1 MIKIEDLAIME
12 QGIRDLEG
20 ALEALPLFI
29 FLVKIQLLMGK
40 KEAGITGPLL
50 PPVEVLPVEA
60 VAA

>member
-12 QGIRDLEG
+12 QGIQDLEDC
-20 ALEALPLFI
+20 LEALPLFI

-40 KEAGITGPLL
+40 REAGITGPLL
-50 PPVEVLPVEA
+50 PPVDAPHLEA